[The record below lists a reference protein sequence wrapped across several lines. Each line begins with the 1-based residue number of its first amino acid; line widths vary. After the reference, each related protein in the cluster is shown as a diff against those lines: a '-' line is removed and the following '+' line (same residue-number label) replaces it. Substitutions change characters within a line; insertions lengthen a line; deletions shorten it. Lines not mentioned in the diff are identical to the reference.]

1 MQPRLAPFVH
11 AIQIW
16 PSITAAPDEVA
27 TIVRLG
33 TCNPNSAKQ
42 FGQRRDSN
50 GTKLR
55 QTGQANART
64 DSIVAVR
71 AGRRIVSAGIA
82 TEAADV
88 ATSLVKLHTADVPQE
103 QFHPPPVPTD
113 AARRPSRGYLTGR
126 AAARPGVRRLGAR
139 ALSTTPTHSWVARF
153 KWLSGTSES
162 ALLKTL
168 PRTART
174 GSGV

>member
-126 AAARPGVRRLGAR
+126 TAARPGV
-139 ALSTTPTHSWVARF
+139 TPA
-153 KWLSGTSES
+153 
-162 ALLKTL
+162 
-168 PRTART
+168 T
-174 GSGV
+174 GGDS